1 MIYDLIDFIKG
12 FLKVVGVILMIILF
26 VLALPKMI
34 EQAQSDYR
42 EQPYSGAT
50 PDYPRHIDEEPWIIP
65 SRHK

>member
-12 FLKVVGVILMIILF
+12 FLKVVGVILMIILL

-34 EQAQSDYR
+34 EQAQSDNY

-50 PDYPRHIDEEPWIIP
+50 PDCPRHIDEDCT
-65 SRHK
+65 SSY